1 MVRLRKLGPE
11 LCETGWMY
19 VCNIMV
25 EHIKLLG
32 YFLKISLTFVRKIIS
47 FISHIIA
54 DGKALAAVSVAH
66 SKIILISN
74 VDQQLTNYDLLCG
87 SRSVTTRC
95 VLGMY
100 IFSLFFK
107 WENLFVFFVLHFFV
121 FNWLHLCVILIAFME
136 FTPRNIAEL
145 YAILVSQGATIFSS
159 SLHYCIFVHIDVG
172 VTCLWLLPALWCCWR
187 PMYCCVTNVM
197 SLYGVSMLYGVCCCV
212 IVLWYANFLS

>member
-1 MVRLRKLGPE
+1 
-11 LCETGWMY
+11 MY

-47 FISHIIA
+47 FSSHIIA

-107 WENLFVFFVLHFFV
+107 WENLFFFFLFYISLCLIDCICVL
-121 FNWLHLCVILIAFME
+121 
-136 FTPRNIAEL
+136 
-145 YAILVSQGATIFSS
+145 Y
-159 SLHYCIFVHIDVG
+159 
-172 VTCLWLLPALWCCWR
+172 
-187 PMYCCVTNVM
+187 
-197 SLYGVSMLYGVCCCV
+197 
-212 IVLWYANFLS
+212 